1 MSFPLTTSGEIMF
14 KKLFPI
20 CAILNENAAAGGSS
34 LSPNGTAGTAGR
46 KRNVFE
52 VAASGADKAF
62 DRLMEAS
69 DAFDAGE
76 QTPGDAVR
84 LQAAAQQLAFIS
96 TATATTVNSYGDSL
110 ETLAKKQ

>member
-1 MSFPLTTSGEIMF
+1 MFKKSFPL
-14 KKLFPI
+14 
-20 CAILNENAAAGGSS
+20 CAIMGEHASVGSSNSSPNAASGNAGH
-34 LSPNGTAGTAGR
+34 

-69 DAFDAGE
+69 DTFDAGE